1 MTIEQ
6 PELDEVIAEHHK
18 DNRWSV
24 KKQDLEQ
31 LLDNSVRQE
40 CLFFGKKLVTVYQLE
55 NGFTILADCSVVN
68 PAKFDLEI
76 GRSLCYE
83 RALNELWALEGY
95 KVQQAKFESDGCV
108 RIEEIRPILIS
119 DETIETVNSL

>member
-6 PELDEVIAEHHK
+6 PELDEVIAEHHR

-24 KKQDLEQ
+24 KKPGLER
-31 LLDNSVRQE
+31 LLESSLRQE
-40 CLFFGKKLVTVYQLE
+40 ALFFGKKFVTVYQLE

-68 PAKFDLEI
+68 PEKFDLEI

-95 KVQQAKFESDGCV
+95 KVQQAKFEAEGSV
-108 RIEEIRPILIS
+108 RIEEIRPVLIS
-119 DETIETVNSL
+119 DENSETVNSL